1 VRGAARAFCKF
12 LRAINDE
19 RRGNSGRVPDMA
31 RVFNLCIRSHALGP
45 RTHGL
50 RAMPGEAIG
59 YVL

>member
-1 VRGAARAFCKF
+1 MG
-12 LRAINDE
+12 
-19 RRGNSGRVPDMA
+19 
-31 RVFNLCIRSHALGP
+31 RVFNLCIRSHVLGP